1 MRAQHSTDAVS
12 QRDDSPEPATPSHHR
27 LAWLLAMAFV
37 GATAAWL
44 FVIALAVRWFISA
57 VV

>member
-1 MRAQHSTDAVS
+1 
-12 QRDDSPEPATPSHHR
+12 
-27 LAWLLAMAFV
+27 MAFV